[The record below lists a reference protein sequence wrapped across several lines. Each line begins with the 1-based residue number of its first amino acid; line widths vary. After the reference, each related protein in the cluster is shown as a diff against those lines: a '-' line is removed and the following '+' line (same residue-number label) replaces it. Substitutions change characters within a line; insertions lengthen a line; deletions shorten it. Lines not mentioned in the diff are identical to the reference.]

1 LGWNRGLNGWGDG
14 GVMDVLD
21 FLGRSKRESCWV
33 GCFTL
38 EKWSEA
44 DPSRSVGPK
53 AGLRFLNNNLSCKV

>member
-1 LGWNRGLNGWGDG
+1 
-14 GVMDVLD
+14 MDVLD